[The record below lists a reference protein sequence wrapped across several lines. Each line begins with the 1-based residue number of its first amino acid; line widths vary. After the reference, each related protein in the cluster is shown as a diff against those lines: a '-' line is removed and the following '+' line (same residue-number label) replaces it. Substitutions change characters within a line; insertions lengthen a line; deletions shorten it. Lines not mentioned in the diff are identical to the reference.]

1 MIRQRHGLLECAIIV
16 DEQTA
21 NINNEWIKRE
31 QSRCGCDNTILFEI
45 AHWRGYENEEYPENK
60 RLD

>member
-1 MIRQRHGLLECAIIV
+1 MTMLEYAIIV

-31 QSRCGCDNTILFEI
+31 QSIGGCDNTILFEI
-45 AHWRGYENEEYPENK
+45 AH
-60 RLD
+60 